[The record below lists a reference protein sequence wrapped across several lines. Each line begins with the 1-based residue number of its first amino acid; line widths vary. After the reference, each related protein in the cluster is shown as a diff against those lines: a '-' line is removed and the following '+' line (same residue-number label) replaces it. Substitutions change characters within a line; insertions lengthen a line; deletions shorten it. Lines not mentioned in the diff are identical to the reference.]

1 MGIRPCAACGRE
13 IPDLAEV
20 CPCGHPTSDSVRG
33 AFADPA
39 QEPEPGSTG
48 SPESA
53 AQAAADPSD
62 SGPVLTPSP
71 ALTPRD
77 MFLAALAVA
86 AGAVITF
93 ALLSSGSVP
102 ASDATAAER
111 TATEPLEVEAEAPS
125 TVTRIWS
132 AANRA
137 TWVGTRRG
145 AAAWE
150 VEADDT
156 VGIWMR
162 TVRPVLVVRCE
173 GGRTEVFVFTQTAA
187 QIEPQTDDHT
197 VTLGLDDEDLVIER
211 WEDSADHDALF
222 APRGSAFARRLTEA
236 RTLRFGFTP
245 HNAPPATA
253 TFQVSGLDRVLATSA
268 RECGWKQ

>member
-13 IPDLAEV
+13 VPDLAGV
-20 CPCGHPTSDSVRG
+20 CPSCGQPTSDSVGG
-33 AFADPA
+33 ALADLT
-39 QEPEPGSTG
+39 PEPGPAGTG
-48 SPESA
+48 SLEPG
-53 AQAAADPSD
+53 AQAPADPPD
-62 SGPVLTPSP
+62 TGPVLPPSP
-71 ALTPRD
+71 ALTARD
-77 MFLAALAVA
+77 MFVAALAVA

-93 ALLSSGSVP
+93 ALLTSGSVP

-111 TATEPLEVEAEAPS
+111 TAEQPEVAAEAPS
-125 TVTRIWS
+125 TVIRTWS

-150 VEADDT
+150 VEADNT

-268 RECGWKQ
+268 RECGWKL